1 MKKIIVI
8 LLLGLQLTVLA
19 DNPQSAPRDAF
30 VPVGGARLMMQV
42 DNNNDTVYLAFLRDL
57 WIFPKERFRNKQQEQ
72 FYWRTV
78 RDVKRTLP
86 YAKLISSEL
95 IAINMRMVELPNERE
110 RKRYLNTYEKEA
122 FQKYEKD
129 LRRMTINQGR
139 LLIKLI
145 DRECDRNAYELLKSY
160 RGGVSA
166 TFWQG
171 MARLFGSN
179 LKASYDAQ
187 GNDRMVERVILLVES
202 GQL

>member
-1 MKKIIVI
+1 MKKIIFI
-8 LLLGLQLTVLA
+8 LFLGMQLSLLA
-19 DNPQSAPRDAF
+19 ENPKSAPRDAF
-30 VPVGGARLMMQV
+30 VPVGGARLLVQV
-42 DNNNDTVYLAFLRDL
+42 DNNNDTIFQAYLRDV
-57 WIFPKERFRNKQQEQ
+57 WIFPKERFRSKKQEQ

-95 IAINMRMVELPNERE
+95 LAINIRMLDLPNERE

-122 FQKYEKD
+122 FKKYEKD
-129 LRRMTINQGR
+129 LRKMTINQGKM
-139 LLIKLI
+139 LIKLI
-145 DRECDRNAYELLKSY
+145 DRECDKSAYELLKSY
-160 RGGVSA
+160 RGGISA

-179 LKASYDAQ
+179 LKADYDAQ
-187 GNDRMVERVILLVES
+187 GNDRIVERVILLVES

>member
-1 MKKIIVI
+1 MKKILII
-8 LLLGLQLTVLA
+8 LLLGMQLSLWA
-19 DNPQSAPRDAF
+19 SNPQSAPRDAF
-30 VPVGGARLMMQV
+30 VPVGGGRLMMQV
-42 DNNNDTVYLAFLRDL
+42 ENNNDTVFLAYLPDL
-57 WIFPKERFRNKQQEQ
+57 WIFPKERFLSKQQEK

-95 IAINMRMVELPNERE
+95 LAINMRMLDLPTERE

-129 LRRMTINQGR
+129 LRKMTVNQGK

-145 DRECDRNAYELLKSY
+145 DRECDKSAYELLKSY
-160 RGGVSA
+160 RGGISA

-187 GNDRMVERVILLVES
+187 GNDRMVERVILLVEA